1 MHILKGNPINIEQ
14 TIELGDSVITEASYY
29 ISGKEWTIEHTGVD
43 ASGVNNM
50 KVGDYEIKATNPFAE
65 YTYIVHVR
73 DTTPPELEIGE
84 SSKTVLA
91 AGQEYSTDIIGAKAE
106 DLSGLAFIRYL
117 YDGHETDSFLFAEP
131 GRYDVTVRAT
141 DANANKTEKEVE
153 LFVDTPPE
161 FYGVHD
167 QYVLRG
173 SEESALEPVFAYD
186 EVDGGLTSE
195 IVTDASGVDFNN
207 IGTYRLS
214 YEAQDGYG
222 LKSVSSCSVHIVS
235 SAQRVKAH
243 EDDVSLSKE
252 ELSHIV
258 EEEYFAYE
266 PLDSP
271 DRKWVQEN
279 CDMTL
284 VNLFVNRE
292 DGSTSSGSAFIYDIT
307 PEYIY
312 MISVYHVTGFLEGER
327 VQIMFYDGSKVYM
340 TMHSIRLNAG
350 NEASLIRLP
359 ISEVPYHTLVR
370 LKQVAT
376 SDEIYDTV
384 KAGSQLIEFCKNWR
398 GGEVKDLIKYVQVI
412 SFTLSPIQSRYVDN
426 NEYYTATRKS
436 LSGMSGTAVFDY
448 RGILAGI
455 CSKTMYPLEA
465 EEPKYRDGCDFVL
478 KVDGIEGLMERVS
491 ELDKMEKRD

>member
-1 MHILKGNPINIEQ
+1 
-14 TIELGDSVITEASYY
+14 
-29 ISGKEWTIEHTGVD
+29 
-43 ASGVNNM
+43 M
-50 KVGDYEIKATNPFAE
+50 KVGDYEITASNPFAA

-73 DTTPPELEIGE
+73 DTVPPGLEIGE

-106 DLSGLAFIRYL
+106 DLSGITFIRYL
-117 YDGHETDSFLFAEP
+117 YDGHETDKLLFPDA
-131 GRYDVTVRAT
+131 GRYEVLVRAT

-153 LFVDTPPE
+153 LFVDTPPK

-173 SEESALEPVFAYD
+173 SDESSLLPVFAYD

-195 IVTDASGVDFNN
+195 IITDASGVDFNN
-207 IGTYRLS
+207 IGTYRVS
-214 YEAQDGYG
+214 YVAQDGYG
-222 LKSVSSCSVHIVS
+222 LKSVSSCSVHVVS

-243 EDDVSLSKE
+243 EDDAQLSKE
-252 ELSHIV
+252 ELSHIA
-258 EEEYFAYE
+258 EEEYFEYE

-284 VNLFVNRE
+284 VNLYVDRE

-307 PEYIY
+307 PDYVY
-312 MISVYHVTGFLEGER
+312 MVSVYHVTGFLEGER
-327 VQIMFYDGSKVYM
+327 VQVMFFDGSKAYM
-340 TMHSIRLNAG
+340 IMHSIRLNAG

-359 ISEVPYHTLVR
+359 VSEVPYHTLVR

-384 KAGSQLIEFCKNWR
+384 KAGSRLIEFSKNWR
-398 GGEVKDLIKYVQVI
+398 GGEVEDLIKYVQVI

-426 NEYYTATRKS
+426 NEYYAATRKS
-436 LSGMSGTAVFDY
+436 VSGMSGTAVFDY
-448 RGILAGI
+448 RGVLAGI
-455 CSKTMYPLEA
+455 CSKTMYPLDA
-465 EEPKYRDGCDFVL
+465 EEPKFRDGCDFVL
-478 KVDGIEGLMERVS
+478 RVDGISKLMERVS